1 VKTWCAICAG
11 RSLINNVEDMKYEIM
26 FHYEGY
32 GFYVDYDNSTP
43 RKTTRRQFDSVDEAV
58 KFAVGCGYS
67 VSFIIVSVAWEPA
80 DISKLKGG

>member
-1 VKTWCAICAG
+1 MTCWCAICAG

-58 KFAVGCGYS
+58 KFAVGCGYAA
-67 VSFIIVSVAWEPA
+67 SFIIVNVAWEPN
-80 DISKLKGG
+80 IRVGS